1 MRPCGTLRKVAGS
14 ARRRASTALLVLLV
28 AGSFA
33 SEACSGG
40 CDHTDLVVTPI
51 DRSALDGPVTLEAR
65 LTSGGDPVRGAAVT
79 MFVLRDGPNTTSKGR
94 AIGHGDTDADGYL
107 RLFFKRG
114 LAAIEPPPYVIHGY
128 SAEFRFTGSVPGREG
143 ELCRAQGE
151 FEFA

>member
-1 MRPCGTLRKVAGS
+1 MTGA
-14 ARRRASTALLVLLV
+14 ARRAASKALLVFLV
-28 AGSFA
+28 AASFG
-33 SEACSGG
+33 SEACWGG
-40 CDHTDLVVTPI
+40 CDDTDLVVTPI

-65 LTSGGDPVRGAAVT
+65 LTSGGDPVVGAALT
-79 MFVLRDGPNTTSKGR
+79 MFVLRDGPNTTSRGR

-107 RLFFKRG
+107 RLPFKRG

-128 SAEFRFTGSVPGREG
+128 SAEFRFTGSVPGRKG

>member
-1 MRPCGTLRKVAGS
+1 MRREM
-14 ARRRASTALLVLLV
+14 STALLAVLVV
-28 AGSFA
+28 ASSALG
-33 SEACSGG
+33 ACSGWG
-40 CDHTDLVVTPI
+40 CDDTELVVTPI
-51 DRSALDGPVTLEAR
+51 DRSALEGPVTLEAR
-65 LTSGGDPVRGAAVT
+65 LTSGGDPVRGAALT

-107 RLFFKRG
+107 RLSFKRG

-128 SAEFRFTGSVPGREG
+128 SAEFRFTGSVPGRKG